1 MTFEE
6 RIELAAS
13 KTGLREPFIAAV
25 VCKVQRIIVDGDP
38 RFTAATNGVF
48 KKFGKVWCEQ
58 WNDEQ
63 LFGLNLHE
71 DMHIILMHMWRRG
84 DRDPA
89 LWNIA
94 NDAIINRMILN
105 KGYQL
110 PPGGVDI
117 HWVTEAMDSDEV
129 YLRLLKEREQNKSK
143 PQQGKGK
150 PQPGQGQP
158 GAGDPGD
165 PDGESE
171 DKGGWDKQG
180 DLEDAPDAATQAD
193 IEATILTAA
202 KMARECGDQSALID
216 RILGNV
222 GKPSVRWQDEV
233 RVMLRSASR
242 DDFTYRKFSR
252 RFIGRGRYMPSLH
265 TESIGGLGIGFDTSG
280 SVSDAMAQQLAAE
293 IQGIVDDTNPD
304 WVEVVYCDASIGG
317 TQRFERGDP
326 IVLKPVGGGGTRF
339 RPVFD
344 HFIDKDEKIAGL
356 IYLTDMEG
364 NLAECPEPD
373 FPVIW
378 GLVGGRQPEAPF
390 GKIVRVDL

>member
-143 PQQGKGK
+143 PQQGKGTHTFSEGTYTGECCGGK
-150 PQPGQGQP
+150 RHGQGTMAYTS
-158 GAGDPGD
+158 GA
-165 PDGESE
+165 
-171 DKGGWDKQG
+171 
-180 DLEDAPDAATQAD
+180 
-193 IEATILTAA
+193 
-202 KMARECGDQSALID
+202 R
-216 RILGNV
+216 
-222 GKPSVRWQDEV
+222 SVRH
-233 RVMLRSASR
+233 A
-242 DDFTYRKFSR
+242 
-252 RFIGRGRYMPSLH
+252 
-265 TESIGGLGIGFDTSG
+265 GGC
-280 SVSDAMAQQLAAE
+280 A
-293 IQGIVDDTNPD
+293 
-304 WVEVVYCDASIGG
+304 GG
-317 TQRFERGDP
+317 
-326 IVLKPVGGGGTRF
+326 
-339 RPVFD
+339 
-344 HFIDKDEKIAGL
+344 
-356 IYLTDMEG
+356 
-364 NLAECPEPD
+364 
-373 FPVIW
+373 
-378 GLVGGRQPEAPF
+378 
-390 GKIVRVDL
+390 